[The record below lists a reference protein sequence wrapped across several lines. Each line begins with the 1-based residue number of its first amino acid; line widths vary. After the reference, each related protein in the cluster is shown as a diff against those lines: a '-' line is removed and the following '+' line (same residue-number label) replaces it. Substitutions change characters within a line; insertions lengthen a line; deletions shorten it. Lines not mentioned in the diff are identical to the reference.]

1 MKNTLEACLEFNL
14 PVIWIYPNNDLGFK
28 GILEILDEV
37 RDLPSI
43 LPISNMDRDEYLLL
57 LKNCKAL
64 VGNSSSGILE
74 APTYKVPV
82 INIGNR
88 QRGRPQAKNIINCS
102 NAKDEIIKSINT
114 AINSEEFHQIC
125 LKSENLYGDANSSM
139 RICKILS
146 KLDINLELM
155 DKITTY

>member
-57 LKNCKAL
+57 LKNCAAL

-82 INIGNR
+82 VNIGIR
-88 QRGRPQAKNIINCS
+88 QRGRP
-102 NAKDEIIKSINT
+102 
-114 AINSEEFHQIC
+114 
-125 LKSENLYGDANSSM
+125 
-139 RICKILS
+139 CKKYNQL
-146 KLDINLELM
+146 L
-155 DKITTY
+155 